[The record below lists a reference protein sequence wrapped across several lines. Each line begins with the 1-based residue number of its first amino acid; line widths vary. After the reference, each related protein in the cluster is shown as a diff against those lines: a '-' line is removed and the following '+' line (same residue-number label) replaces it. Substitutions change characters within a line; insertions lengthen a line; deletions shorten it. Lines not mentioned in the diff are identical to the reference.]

1 MVSIENFKAGTD
13 KIEIR
18 NLAINIQESLL
29 TFIRRV
35 NDLEDGCMSRDI
47 EVDGY
52 MLIFHD
58 EETWQKFTDF
68 FDILGMSFTT
78 GELDGKYKTWYIDFE
93 FSDGIS
99 D

>member
-1 MVSIENFKAGTD
+1 MNRLEVCKLAG
-13 KIEIR
+13 
-18 NLAINIQESLL
+18 NIQDSLIE
-29 TFIRRV
+29 FV
-35 NDLEDGCMSRDI
+35 NKVNHFDIGCMSRDI

-58 EETWQKFTDF
+58 EKTWQKFVDV
-68 FDILGMSFTT
+68 FDILGMDFTT
-78 GELDGKYKTWYIDFE
+78 GEPDGEYKTWYIDFE